1 MHSKCELSSDFSV
14 QPMESK
20 STRLLRMMYPR
31 EVFRREHL
39 EDEGREKVATKGEAM
54 STLGKPATDRGLLGF
69 EGELCHLQA
78 T

>member
-1 MHSKCELSSDFSV
+1 
-14 QPMESK
+14 
-20 STRLLRMMYPR
+20 MMYPR

-69 EGELCHLQA
+69 EDELCHLQA